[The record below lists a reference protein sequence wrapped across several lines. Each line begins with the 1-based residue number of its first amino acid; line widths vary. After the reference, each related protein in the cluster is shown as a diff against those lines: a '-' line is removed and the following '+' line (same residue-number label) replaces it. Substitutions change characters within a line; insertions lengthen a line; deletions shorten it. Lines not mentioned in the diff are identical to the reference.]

1 MLVSRGLASVD
12 VSVSRRGGSGVG
24 TVEGVVGR
32 VYVRGGGGGGGVD
45 RAS

>member
-12 VSVSRRGGSGVG
+12 VSVSRRGGSGEVG

-32 VYVRGGGGGGGVD
+32 VYVRGGGGG
-45 RAS
+45 

>member
-12 VSVSRRGGSGVG
+12 VSLSRRGGSGVG
-24 TVEGVVGR
+24 MVGGGVVGR
-32 VYVRGGGGGGGVD
+32 VYVRGGGGGVD